1 VPVTNISGNAA
12 LFDQSFR
19 RETGL
24 TPINSVKDLA
34 E

>member
-1 VPVTNISGNAA
+1 
-12 LFDQSFR
+12 
-19 RETGL
+19 L